1 MNPLQTFGIASRA
14 LLRNKTR
21 SFLTALGVI
30 IGVGAVICVVA
41 IGEGAKANVAAQF
54 AAMGT
59 DLLIVQSGSSR
70 SGGARG
76 GAGSAPTLTWDDVT
90 AMQTQLPSVRYV
102 APQLQASAQLVS
114 DQQNW
119 STRVTGT
126 TPDYFLIR
134 NWPASSGGLFNQ
146 SDVDGGGKV
155 VVLGQTAVDNLF
167 TPDVDPIGQTV
178 RINNT
183 PFVVVGVAAAK
194 GQSAQGQDYDDV
206 AFVPVSTFQA
216 KIQGGLQKF
225 VSGSVFV
232 GADPSFGTTAAQN
245 EITALLRERHQL
257 RGGAPD
263 DFQVRNLAEMASA
276 QEEGADT
283 MTTLLTA
290 IAAVSLAVGGIG
302 IMNIML
308 VSVTERTR
316 EIGVRMAIGAK
327 PRHILL
333 QFLVEALTLS
343 LLGGLLGV
351 TTGWGAARYMATKFG
366 WTMVIEPQ
374 IVAIAVGFSA
384 AVGVIFGL
392 YPAYKASRLDP
403 IQALRFE

>member
-1 MNPLQTFGIASRA
+1 
-14 LLRNKTR
+14 
-21 SFLTALGVI
+21 V
-30 IGVGAVICVVA
+30 
-41 IGEGAKANVAAQF
+41 
-54 AAMGT
+54 
-59 DLLIVQSGSSR
+59 
-70 SGGARG
+70 
-76 GAGSAPTLTWDDVT
+76 SAH
-90 AMQTQLPSVRYV
+90 A
-102 APQLQASAQLVS
+102 
-114 DQQNW
+114 
-119 STRVTGT
+119 
-126 TPDYFLIR
+126 
-134 NWPASSGGLFNQ
+134 WPANPRDSLGALFNQ

-155 VVLGQTAVDNLF
+155 VVLGKTAADNLF

-232 GADPSFGTTAAQN
+232 GADPSLGTTAAQN

-351 TTGWGAARYMATKFG
+351 TAGWGAARYMATKFG